1 MGSAGIEEIVNFWFG
16 ELSPKDWFR
25 KDEALD
31 STIASRFGTTYHELR
46 SGVPASWLDTPEGF
60 LTAILVLDQFPRNMF
75 RADARCFATD
85 AIALALAKRAI
96 AEGVDAKLKSD
107 QRSFLY
113 MPFQHSEDE
122 GDQASAVALFAML
135 GKPLELDFALRHQA
149 VVDRF
154 GRFPHRNALLGRA
167 STEEEHRPSSPGR
180 THRSEFRPKAK
191 PKR

>member
-1 MGSAGIEEIVNFWFG
+1 MGSAGIDEIVNFWFG

-60 LTAILVLDQFPRNMF
+60 LAAILVLDQFPRNMF

-113 MPFQHSEDE
+113 MPFQHSEEE

-167 STEEEHRPSSPGR
+167 TTEEEQTFLAGPDSS
-180 THRSEFRPKAK
+180 F
-191 PKR
+191 